1 MSILQYEFVQN
12 ALIAGV
18 LLSVIAGIIGSL
30 IVIKR
35 DTFLI
40 GGIAHASFGGL
51 GLFYFLGL
59 DPILGAFSVA
69 ITSGSIIGLSNEKQL
84 QSHNALIG
92 VLWAFGMSIG
102 IIFITITP
110 GYAPNLLTYL
120 FGDILTVTRADIWNI
135 AIYDLVLLTAIFLF
149 YKPLIVYLFDKEFAA
164 LHGIKVKLYRL
175 VYYLLIAISVVLM
188 IRSVGIILV
197 LALLTIPPLI
207 VLPIFKRLPL
217 IILMSVVVSLIIF
230 ISGFFIAY
238 YTNLPTGPIII
249 ATGTVLLLVVRLICL
264 LMKKNS
270 C

>member
-1 MSILQYEFVQN
+1 MNILHYEFVQN
-12 ALIAGV
+12 ALIAGL
-18 LLSVIAGIIGSL
+18 LLSITAGIIGSL

-59 DPILGAFSVA
+59 DPILGALTVA
-69 ITSGSIIGLSNEKQL
+69 IASGSIIGLSNEKQL
-84 QSHNALIG
+84 HTHNALIG
-92 VLWAFGMSIG
+92 VLWAFGMSLG

-120 FGDILTVTRADIWNI
+120 FGDILTVTGGDLINI
-135 AIYDLVLLTAIFLF
+135 SIYNVALLVALFLF

-164 LHGIKVKLYRL
+164 VHGIKVRLYRL
-175 VYYLLIAISVVLM
+175 FFYLFIAVAVVLM

-207 VLPIFKRLPL
+207 VLPLFKRLPI
-217 IILMSVVVSLIIF
+217 IILMSVIVSLVIF
-230 ISGFFIAY
+230 IGGFFIAY
-238 YTNLPTGPIII
+238 FTNLPTGPIII
-249 ATGTVLLLVVRLICL
+249 ATGTILLFLVRLVCSL
-264 LMKKNS
+264 KKKNS
-270 C
+270 

>member
-1 MSILQYEFVQN
+1 MNILQYEFVQN
-12 ALIAGV
+12 ALIAGI
-18 LLSVIAGIIGSL
+18 LLSLIAGVIGSL

-59 DPILGAFSVA
+59 DPILGAFTVA
-69 ITSGSIIGLSNEKQL
+69 MLSGGVIGASSDHQL
-84 QSHNALIG
+84 RTHNALIG

-120 FGDILTVTRADIWNI
+120 FGDILTVTRADILKI
-135 AIYDLVLLTAIFLF
+135 AFYDLALILALILF
-149 YKPLIVYLFDKEFAA
+149 YKPLIVYLFDREFAA
-164 LHGIKVKLYRL
+164 LHGVKVRLYRL
-175 VYYLLIAISVVLM
+175 FYYLFIAIAIVLM

-207 VLPIFKRLPL
+207 VLPLFKRLHVV
-217 IILMSVVVSLIIF
+217 ILMSILVSLVIF
-230 ISGFFIAY
+230 IGGFFIAY

-249 ATGTVLLLVVRLICL
+249 VTGTVMLLLVRLVCTL
-264 LMKKNS
+264 KEKVS
-270 C
+270 

>member
-1 MSILQYEFVQN
+1 MNILQYEFVQN

-18 LLSVIAGIIGSL
+18 LLSVVAGIIGSL
-30 IVIKR
+30 IVVKR

-59 DPILGAFSVA
+59 DPILGAFAVA
-69 ITSGSIIGLSNEKQL
+69 MASGSVIGASDEKQL
-84 QSHNALIG
+84 QTHNALIA
-92 VLWAFGMSIG
+92 VLWAFGMSLG

-120 FGDILTVTRADIWNI
+120 FGDILTVTRPDIHLI
-135 AIYDLVLLTAIFLF
+135 AAYDLLLLILLFLF

-164 LHGIKVKLYRL
+164 LHGIKVRLYRL
-175 VYYLLIAISVVLM
+175 IYYLAISIAIVLM

-207 VLPIFKRLPL
+207 VLPLFKRLPM
-217 IILMSVVVSLIIF
+217 IIAMSILSSLVIF
-230 ISGFFIAY
+230 IGGFFIAY
-238 YTNLPTGPIII
+238 YTDLPTGPVIIS
-249 ATGTVLLLVVRLICL
+249 TGTLLLLIVRLLCSLI
-264 LMKKNS
+264 KKHS
-270 C
+270 